1 MGRNGKPI
9 SLHIAEGNPNRL
21 TKEQIRHRQ
30 ESEIKLGKS
39 ELDKLKPP
47 SFVKNDVIA
56 YAHWKQ
62 CLKEYKAA
70 AAEKIELLTSSDV
83 GLLAMYCRTYSEYE
97 KLLKQYQKIERIAID
112 EDVFHDYFEE
122 LSKKAEGTG
131 EDLNE
136 YGLKAQMYLSQLAS
150 LEGVLKIETAINKK
164 MDMLIKMQDRLFL
177 NPLSKIKNVPK
188 PKKDEKPPSKFSKFG
203 GGRGV

>member
-1 MGRNGKPI
+1 MGRNAKPT
-9 SLHIAEGNPNRL
+9 SLHRAEGNPNRL

-30 ESEIKLGKS
+30 ENEIKLGKS

-56 YAHWKQ
+56 FAHWKR

-70 AAEKIELLTSSDV
+70 AEQNVELLTSSDV

-97 KLLKQYQKIERIAID
+97 KLLNQYQKIEKIAINEDVFEEYFEKIYEKAMVED
-112 EDVFHDYFEE
+112 EDVEVF
-122 LSKKAEGTG
+122 
-131 EDLNE
+131 
-136 YGLKAQMYLSQLAS
+136 GLKAQMYLSQLAS
-150 LEGVLKIETAINKK
+150 VEGVLKIETAINKK

-177 NPLSKIKNVPK
+177 NPLAKIKNVPK
-188 PKKDEKPPSKFSKFG
+188 QKKDEKPVSKFSKFG
-203 GGRGV
+203 AGRIG